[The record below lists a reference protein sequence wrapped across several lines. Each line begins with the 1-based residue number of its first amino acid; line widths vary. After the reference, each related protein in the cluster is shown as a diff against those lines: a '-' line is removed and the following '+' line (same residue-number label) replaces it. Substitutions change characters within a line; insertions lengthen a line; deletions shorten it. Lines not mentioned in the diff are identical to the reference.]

1 MRGLVAWMIV
11 AVVMAA
17 SFVARGQEVSNEAGP
32 MAMIVPRRSIEV
44 YAGLLGL
51 SAEQKEQAALLHDG
65 YKAAYA
71 AIRKTGDEAMRKLR
85 GDRDGNPP
93 PTRTDQ
99 HTIVM
104 DYVAKAEALEKTL
117 FDDLKAILTPEQSA
131 RFERV
136 VRARHRETGLRFS
149 FAAGA
154 GVDLL
159 AVADAAKVERT
170 GPVAEALDRYETDL
184 DRVLI
189 ERMNVLRGI
198 FKRAKEMED
207 ARDDPKVMQELIA
220 DLFNAAFRVRDV
232 NRRAVREIAPLLPDD
247 TRTAFE
253 AEFRLRAF
261 PKVYAPGPAAATLT
275 YAKDKGRLSPEKLEE
290 LERLWQT
297 YTRDAATANARL
309 VTAIEAREVEYT
321 TRFLELM
328 AHQGDPE
335 DKSELRDAW
344 KTRRDLDANFVTR
357 AIELIGKEA
366 AADLP
371 QPEYLSFRDVAEPDF
386 DEDEKLKEAD
396 EEQ

>member
-11 AVVMAA
+11 VMAV
-17 SFVARGQEVSNEAGP
+17 SVVARGQNVSGEAGP

-44 YAGLLGL
+44 YAALLGL
-51 SAEQKEQAALLHDG
+51 SAEQKEQASLLHDG
-65 YKAAYA
+65 YRAAYA
-71 AIRKTGDEAMRKLR
+71 ANRKAGDEAMRKLR
-85 GDRDGNPP
+85 EDRDGDPP

-104 DYVAKAEALEKTL
+104 DYVAKAEALEKIF
-117 FDDLKAILTPEQSA
+117 FDDLKAILTPEQA
-131 RFERV
+131 AKFERV
-136 VRARHRETGLRFS
+136 VRARHRETGLRFA

-159 AVADAAKVERT
+159 AVADAAKVERV

-189 ERMNVLRGI
+189 ERMNVLKGV
-198 FKRAKEMED
+198 FKKVKELEN
-207 ARDDPKVMQELIA
+207 AEDDPKVMQELIA

-232 NRRAVREIAPLLPDD
+232 NRRAAREIAPLLPED

-253 AEFRLRAF
+253 AEFRRRAF
-261 PKVYAPGPAAATLT
+261 PKVYAPGPAAATHT
-275 YAKDKGRLSPEKLEE
+275 YARDKGRLSPEKLEE
-290 LERLWQT
+290 LDQLWQT
-297 YTRDAATANARL
+297 YTRDAAAANARL
-309 VTAIEAREVEYT
+309 TSAIEAREVEYT

-328 AHQGDPE
+328 AQQGDPE
-335 DKSELRDAW
+335 DKGELRDAW
-344 KTRRDLDANFVTR
+344 KTRRDLDSKFVAR

-366 AADLP
+366 SDDFL

-386 DEDEKLKEAD
+386 DEDEKQKEED
-396 EEQ
+396 QEQ